1 MKEGRKG
8 NWNGKEE
15 SSSESFRLKI
25 RIKLKLLEKV
35 IQVEQNKFL
44 SVIVLNKLNP

>member
-25 RIKLKLLEKV
+25 RIKLNQHRNGGV
-35 IQVEQNKFL
+35 PIDWIQTTSDNFCCH
-44 SVIVLNKLNP
+44 